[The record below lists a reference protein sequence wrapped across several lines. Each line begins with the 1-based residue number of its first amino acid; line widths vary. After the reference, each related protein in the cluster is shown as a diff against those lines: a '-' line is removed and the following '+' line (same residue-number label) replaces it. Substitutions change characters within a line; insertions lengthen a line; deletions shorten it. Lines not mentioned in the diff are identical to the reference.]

1 MSKVGNTVSQFCHP
15 ISIKS
20 PQSYAILA
28 AENGKAPE
36 DGQGPIR
43 RWQQATK
50 QRENNVKSN
59 WKRIGVFSMPI
70 TLLLTMVAACTAPTS
85 AVPTAAPATP
95 TVPAATEPAATEPAA
110 TEPAATEPA
119 ATEAAVALP
128 VSDITSVDESGNTTI
143 DQTSLSAALGQISGG
158 ELSIA
163 EVEGLLYMREE
174 EKLAKDVYLTL
185 CEKWGMSTFQ
195 NIANAEQTHMDAVR
209 TLIERYGLE
218 DPAEASDIGVFTNST
233 LQDLYDQLVET
244 GNQSLGDAL
253 RVGAAIEEI
262 DILDLEEY
270 IAQTDKADIQVV
282 YESLMKG
289 SRNHLRS
296 FVSTLKR
303 QEGQTYEPQYLSQE
317 AYDAIVSTPTEA
329 GGEGRGP

>member
-1 MSKVGNTVSQFCHP
+1 M
-15 ISIKS
+15 
-20 PQSYAILA
+20 
-28 AENGKAPE
+28 
-36 DGQGPIR
+36 
-43 RWQQATK
+43 
-50 QRENNVKSN
+50 
-59 WKRIGVFSMPI
+59 
-70 TLLLTMVAACTAPTS
+70 
-85 AVPTAAPATP
+85 
-95 TVPAATEPAATEPAA
+95 
-110 TEPAATEPA
+110 EPA

-128 VSDITSVDESGNTTI
+128 DSDITSVDESGNTTV
-143 DQTSLSAALGQISGG
+143 DQTALSAALGQVSGG

-163 EVEGLLYMREE
+163 EVEGLLFMREE
-174 EKLAKDVYLTL
+174 EKLAKDVYLML
-185 CEKWGMSTFQ
+185 YEEWGMSIFQ
-195 NIANAEQTHMDAVR
+195 NIANAEQTHMDAVK

-218 DPAEASDIGVFTNST
+218 DPAVASDIGVFTNST

-262 DILDLEEY
+262 DILDLEEH
-270 IAQTDKADIQVV
+270 IAHTDKADIQMV
-282 YESLMKG
+282 YDNLMKG

>member
-1 MSKVGNTVSQFCHP
+1 M
-15 ISIKS
+15 
-20 PQSYAILA
+20 
-28 AENGKAPE
+28 
-36 DGQGPIR
+36 
-43 RWQQATK
+43 
-50 QRENNVKSN
+50 KSN
-59 WKRIGVFSMPI
+59 WKRIGVSTTPI
-70 TLLLTMVAACTAPTS
+70 TLVGMVLLTMVAACTAPPSAVPTAVPS

-95 TVPAATEPAATEPAA
+95 TVL
-110 TEPAATEPA
+110 AATEPA
-119 ATEAAVALP
+119 ATEAAVVLP

-143 DQTSLSAALGQISGG
+143 DQTALSAALGQISGG

-185 CEKWGMSTFQ
+185 YEKWGMSTFQ
-195 NIANAEQTHMDAVR
+195 NIANAEQTHMDAVK

-218 DPAEASDIGVFTNST
+218 DPSAASDIGVFTNST

-244 GNQSLGDAL
+244 GSQSLGDAL

-270 IAQTDKADIQVV
+270 IAQTDKADIQMV
-282 YESLMKG
+282 YDNLMKG

-296 FVSTLKR
+296 FVSTLER
-303 QEGQTYEPQYLSQE
+303 QEEEVHVPQYLSQE
-317 AYDAIVSTPTEA
+317 AYDAIVNTPTEA
-329 GGEGRGP
+329 GGKGRGP

>member
-1 MSKVGNTVSQFCHP
+1 M
-15 ISIKS
+15 
-20 PQSYAILA
+20 
-28 AENGKAPE
+28 
-36 DGQGPIR
+36 
-43 RWQQATK
+43 
-50 QRENNVKSN
+50 KSN
-59 WKRIGVFSMPI
+59 WKRIGAFSMPI
-70 TLLLTMVAACTAPTS
+70 TLVVMVLLTLVAACTAPPS
-85 AVPTAAPATP
+85 AVPTAVPSAVPTVAPATP
-95 TVPAATEPAATEPAA
+95 TVPAATE
-110 TEPAATEPA
+110 
-119 ATEAAVALP
+119 AAVALP
-128 VSDITSVDESGNTTI
+128 ASDITSVDESGNTTI
-143 DQTSLSAALGQISGG
+143 DQTALSAALGQISGG

-185 CEKWGMSTFQ
+185 YEKWGMSIFQ
-195 NIANAEQTHMDAVR
+195 NIANAEQTHMDAVK

-218 DPAEASDIGVFTNST
+218 DPAAASDIGVFTNST

-270 IAQTDKADIQVV
+270 IAQTDKADIQMV
-282 YESLMKG
+282 YDNLMKG

-296 FVSTLKR
+296 FVSTLKK
-303 QEGQTYEPQYLSQE
+303 QEGEIYEPQYLSQE